1 MPSQTTI
8 AAPAEVAGIGVHSAA
23 PVRVRLIPASAG
35 TGIVFVRTDLPGS
48 ETEIPARATFVAAT
62 ANATVLKN
70 AAGAEVST
78 VEHLLAAA
86 FGLGIDN
93 LRVEIDGPEMPILD
107 GSAAPFAEAL
117 AVAGTV
123 TQAAPRPVMRILRR
137 IAVEQGGKTAA
148 LEPSDDGFEI
158 DVTIRYQ
165 DAAIGVQRHAVR
177 LTPEAFRA
185 EIAPAR
191 TFGLYR
197 DLDALHARGLARG
210 ASLEN
215 TVAVDG
221 AHVVNPEGLRWPD
234 EFVRHKI
241 LDVVG
246 DLALLGARIQGRF
259 VGDQCGHALNAR
271 LTAAVL
277 ADPSCYDMSA
287 D

>member
-8 AAPAEVAGIGVHSAA
+8 ATPARVAGIGVHSAA
-23 PVRVRLIPASAG
+23 PVEVRLLPAAPG
-35 TGIVFVRTDLPGS
+35 AGIVFVRTDLAGAPV
-48 ETEIPARATFVAAT
+48 IPARAEAVAAT
-62 ANATVLKN
+62 ANATVLRN

-93 LRVEIDGPEMPILD
+93 LTVEIDGPEMPILD
-107 GSAAPFAEAL
+107 GSAAPFVAAL
-117 AVAGTV
+117 DAAGR
-123 TQAAPRPVMRILRR
+123 AAQPGTPPLLRIRRR
-137 IAVEQGGKTAA
+137 IAVEQGGKSAA
-148 LEPSDDGFEI
+148 LEPNPDGFEI

-165 DAAIGVQRHAVR
+165 DAAIGTQRHAVR
-177 LTPEAFRA
+177 LTPDSFRT

-210 ASLEN
+210 ASLAN
-215 TVAVDG
+215 TIAVDG
-221 AHVVNPEGLRWPD
+221 ARVVNPEGVRWPD

-246 DLALLGARIQGRF
+246 DLALLGARIEGRF
-259 VGDQCGHALNAR
+259 VGDQCGHGLNAQ
-271 LTAAVL
+271 LAAAVR
-277 ADPSCYDMSA
+277 ASTDDVEWVPG
-287 D
+287 

>member
-1 MPSQTTI
+1 MPTQTTI
-8 AAPAEVAGIGVHSAA
+8 AAPARVAGIGVHSAA
-23 PVRVRLIPASAG
+23 PVDVRLLPAAPG
-35 TGIVFVRTDLPGS
+35 TGIVFVRTDLAGDAA
-48 ETEIPARATFVAAT
+48 IPARAGFVSAT
-62 ANATVLKN
+62 ANATVLRN

-86 FGLGIDN
+86 FGLAIDN

-107 GSAAPFAEAL
+107 GSAAPFAAALEA
-117 AVAGTV
+117 AGRVAQDGE
-123 TQAAPRPVMRILRR
+123 RPVLRIVRR
-137 IAVEQGGKTAA
+137 VEVSQGDKTAA
-148 LEPSDDGFEI
+148 LEPFDDGFEI

-165 DAAIGVQRHAVR
+165 DAAIGVQRRALRV
-177 LTPEAFRA
+177 TPESFAR

-210 ASLEN
+210 ASLDN

-221 AHVVNPEGLRWPD
+221 DRVVNPDGLRWPD

-246 DLALLGARIQGRF
+246 DLALLGAPIRGRF
-259 VGDQCGHALNAR
+259 VGDQCGHGLNAR

-277 ADPSCYDMSA
+277 ATPDCYEMSA
-287 D
+287 R